1 MKRLAVCLVMV
12 TAMLAA
18 DKPANKK
25 AAKAA
30 PPPAPSL
37 TLPAGAVAVEPGTYR
52 YTDPQGKKW
61 LYRQTPFGL
70 ARIEDKPAVSEDQKA
85 ATRKSEEFDAQV
97 TAVEQGDTIHFT
109 RSGPFG
115 QYKWAR
121 KKSELDESERAIWER
136 SRTKSA
142 PTKGSQE

>member
-1 MKRLAVCLVMV
+1 MKRFVLCLVMA
-12 TAMLAA
+12 TAALAA
-18 DKPANKK
+18 DKPVQKK
-25 AAKAA
+25 SAKAA
-30 PPPAPSL
+30 PQPARTV

-61 LYRQTPFGL
+61 VYRQTPFGL
-70 ARIEDKPAVSEDQKA
+70 ARIEDKPAAAEEQKA
-85 ATRKSEEFDAQV
+85 SSRKAEEFDAQV

-115 QYKWAR
+115 QYKWQR
-121 KKSELDESERAIWER
+121 KKSDLDDSERAIWER

-142 PTKGSQE
+142 SSKGSQE